1 MPRAR
6 ASELLLIL
14 PFLSMLSQPVAA
26 QTTDSA
32 TSIAAAIT
40 HLREREYDKA
50 ARILEAI
57 TTREPGNARAWALLG
72 SVFQSAGELDRA
84 LVAHLKAVK
93 FDQTA
98 PNAMYNAGVVFALK
112 GDKHQAFE
120 WLGKAKA
127 SGRVDVTQIGI
138 DPDAETLRD
147 DPRYKQLFPTPAEFE
162 DPFVEDVEI
171 IQEWR
176 GEALGDEFGWIA
188 RNIGDV
194 DGDDVNDVT
203 TSAPSASANGGDR
216 SGKVYVFSG
225 RTGKM
230 LWKRAGEPGNRLGL
244 GVEGAGDVDADGTP
258 DVIAGAPG
266 AGKAYIFS
274 GRNGVTLLTLD
285 AEDPGDLFGRKVS
298 DLGDVNRDGHDDVIV
313 GAPGNDGAGDGAG
326 RAYVYSGRDGS
337 ILLALD
343 GEKAGDAFGSSAAGY
358 VAEGRTIVVV
368 GAPNA
373 GPGNKGR
380 TYVYSELRSTPA
392 FVVDSDETGAN
403 LGGMFVSVVGDVNG
417 DRIPDIYASDW
428 SNSALGQMTGRIYV
442 HSGADGIRVLT
453 LTGEAGGDGFGIG
466 PADAG
471 DVDGDGYDDLII
483 GAWRYGGAAPAGGKV
498 YLFSGRDASLLDT
511 YTGKVP
517 GETLGFDA
525 TGVGDVNGDGAI
537 DFLLTSA
544 WSAINGTRSGR
555 MYIVSGR
562 KVAQR

>member
-1 MPRAR
+1 
-6 ASELLLIL
+6 
-14 PFLSMLSQPVAA
+14 
-26 QTTDSA
+26 
-32 TSIAAAIT
+32 
-40 HLREREYDKA
+40 
-50 ARILEAI
+50 
-57 TTREPGNARAWALLG
+57 
-72 SVFQSAGELDRA
+72 VFQSAGELDRA

-343 GEKAGDAFGSSAAGY
+343 GASSPSTVRRRATPSAALQPGTWRTAAPLSWSAHRTLGRGTKDAPTSTPSSAPH
-358 VAEGRTIVVV
+358 RL
-368 GAPNA
+368 
-373 GPGNKGR
+373 
-380 TYVYSELRSTPA
+380 SSSTPTRP
-392 FVVDSDETGAN
+392 E
-403 LGGMFVSVVGDVNG
+403 
-417 DRIPDIYASDW
+417 R
-428 SNSALGQMTGRIYV
+428 
-442 HSGADGIRVLT
+442 
-453 LTGEAGGDGFGIG
+453 
-466 PADAG
+466 
-471 DVDGDGYDDLII
+471 
-483 GAWRYGGAAPAGGKV
+483 
-498 YLFSGRDASLLDT
+498 
-511 YTGKVP
+511 
-517 GETLGFDA
+517 
-525 TGVGDVNGDGAI
+525 
-537 DFLLTSA
+537 TSA
-544 WSAINGTRSGR
+544 GCSSPWWA
-555 MYIVSGR
+555 M
-562 KVAQR
+562 